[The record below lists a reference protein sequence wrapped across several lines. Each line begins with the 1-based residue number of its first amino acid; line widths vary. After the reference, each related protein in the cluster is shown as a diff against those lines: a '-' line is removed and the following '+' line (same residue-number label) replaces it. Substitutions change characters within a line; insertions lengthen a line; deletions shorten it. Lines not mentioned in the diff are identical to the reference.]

1 MYVNSM
7 CCIYTNFL
15 FLFYLSEKMNMLSA
29 LIAPYKY
36 MSPAANCT
44 EDEDT
49 SSQYA

>member
-1 MYVNSM
+1 
-7 CCIYTNFL
+7 
-15 FLFYLSEKMNMLSA
+15 MNMS